1 MKICLFQ
8 MLDRGSVE
16 ENVGRACEIIEKVKA
31 DFICLPEFFAIPR
44 GFFAKYSISEL
55 CRMSSHAIDEVI
67 KASLSF
73 DGYVVAGTVIE
84 KGFYNTCYV
93 LRCGEIV
100 AKYRKI
106 NPTRDEIRIG
116 IKPGKGIT
124 VIKTE
129 FGRIGFLICA
139 DCLNWDTV
147 TRVASKSD
155 LIFLPIS
162 LSDPNHPPVE
172 GHPVSKKI
180 ADTFDVI
187 VAKVS
192 RIGVWKGRKFGVKS
206 VILSK
211 HGVIAEA
218 KKIDEELIFAD
229 F

>member
-1 MKICLFQ
+1 
-8 MLDRGSVE
+8 MLDRGSIE
-16 ENVGRACEIIEKVKA
+16 ENVRRACEIIKNVKA

-44 GFFAKYSISEL
+44 EFFGRCSAFEL
-55 CRMSSHAIDEVI
+55 YQISSHAIDELI
-67 KASLSF
+67 KASRNF
-73 DGYVVAGTVIE
+73 DGYVVAGTVVE
-84 KGFYNTCYV
+84 KGYYNTCYV
-93 LRCGEIV
+93 LRCGEVI

-106 NPTRDEIRIG
+106 NPTKDEIRIG
-116 IKPGKGIT
+116 IKPGKSIT

-147 TRVASKSD
+147 TRVASGSD
-155 LIFLPIS
+155 VIFLPIS

-172 GHPVSKKI
+172 GHPISKKI

-192 RIGVWKGRKFGVKS
+192 RIGVWNGKKFGTKS
-206 VILSK
+206 IVLSK
-211 HGVIAEA
+211 DGIIAEA
-218 KKIDEELIFAD
+218 EKIDEELIFAD